1 MMAILGAL
9 VVLSAMHGLPIA
21 IGIALIVLAMFVT
34 WLVDVLTVRLVVAGR
49 WRGFYGYDA

>member
-9 VVLSAMHGLPIA
+9 VVFSAMHGLPFA
-21 IGIALIVLAMFVT
+21 IGITLIVVAMFVT

-49 WRGFYGYDA
+49 WRGFYGYEA